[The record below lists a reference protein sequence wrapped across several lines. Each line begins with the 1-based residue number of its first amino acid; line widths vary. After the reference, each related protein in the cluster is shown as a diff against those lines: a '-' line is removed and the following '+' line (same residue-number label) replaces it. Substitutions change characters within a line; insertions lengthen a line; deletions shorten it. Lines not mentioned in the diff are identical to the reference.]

1 MKSIAGKSV
10 EQDQKSS
17 CFPDVDFDNQKW
29 ERLLE
34 TLARCRQLH
43 SRAQNASWRGLQW
56 DQELNKSTSES
67 KVAKKVSLCQV
78 AVFLSNSSKCGPLL
92 NIYATVASF
101 EVLHALTELWV
112 EKRLPFSTEEW
123 GQTSCSSRHIPNIEP
138 RWPKCKGKNHPC
150 FRHFFLGD
158 TPRKISIDTDM
169 SLQLPVLTWAGIVR
183 NRCFWRAVFQVMP
196 WDCKLRTLLSK
207 QTCIGWW

>member
-10 EQDQKSS
+10 EQDQSPAAFQMSTLTIKNWNG
-17 CFPDVDFDNQKW
+17 CLKLWPAVDNFIA
-29 ERLLE
+29 EPRMLLDAVYSE
-34 TLARCRQLH
+34 TRNWT
-43 SRAQNASWRGLQW
+43 SRPLNPKLQ
-56 DQELNKSTSES
+56 
-67 KVAKKVSLCQV
+67 KKVSLCQV

-112 EKRLPFSTEEW
+112 EKRLPFSTKEC

-158 TPRKISIDTDM
+158 TPRKISIDTDI